1 MATTL
6 YPLFKQAMLD
16 STHTSLDTADIR
28 VIAVDLADYTY
39 SATHDFLD
47 DIPAGARVAV
57 SPTLANTSITLGV
70 FDADDTTLPNVTGD
84 QFEALVYYIHTG
96 VESTSRLIMF
106 QDAGVTGLPL
116 TPSGT
121 DVLVQFDNG
130 ANKIFAL

>member
-28 VIAVDLADYTY
+28 IIAVDLADYTY
-39 SATHDFLD
+39 SAAHDFLD
-47 DIPAGARVAV
+47 DVPAGARVAV
-57 SPTLANTSITLGV
+57 SGALQNTTIANGV
-70 FDADDTTLPNVTGD
+70 FDADDITIANVTGD
-84 QFEALVYYIHTG
+84 QFEALIYYIHTG
-96 VESTSRLIMF
+96 TESTSRLIMF

-121 DVLVQFDNG
+121 DVIVQFDSG